1 MSIDHSLATRI
12 IANAVLGRIGG
23 EVKQMASTHALP
35 DVYQREDGLWD
46 WRLFADNGE
55 QVCESHQGY
64 TRRSDAIR
72 GFNTTRTVMGL
83 VTPIQEPEETEEV

>member
-1 MSIDHSLATRI
+1 MSIDYSMATRI
-12 IANAVLGRIGG
+12 IANAVLGGFGG
-23 EVKQMASTHALP
+23 EVKQMALP
-35 DVYQREDGLWD
+35 DIYQREDGLWD
-46 WRLFADNGE
+46 WRLIADNGE

-83 VTPIQEPEETEEV
+83 VTLIQEPEGSEEV